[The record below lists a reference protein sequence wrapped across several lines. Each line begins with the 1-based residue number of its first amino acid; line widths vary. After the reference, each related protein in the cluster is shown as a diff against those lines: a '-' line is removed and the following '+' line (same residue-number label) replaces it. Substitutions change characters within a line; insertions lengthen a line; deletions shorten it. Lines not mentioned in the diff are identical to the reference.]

1 MEDITVP
8 TTKRIYKPIIN
19 LVKRDFSV
27 ENCETPLASCHWNKK
42 RKLERCNHASGFNLD
57 DKSSIHRQFPVVT
70 LLSILGYLARRRKRR
85 EYLSPSPYLLSN
97 GNEM

>member
-42 RKLERCNHASGFNLD
+42 RKLERRCNRASDLISTINLQ
-57 DKSSIHRQFPVVT
+57 SIDSFR
-70 LLSILGYLARRRKRR
+70 S
-85 EYLSPSPYLLSN
+85 
-97 GNEM
+97 